1 MVNDGA
7 AITGGRLAGKVAIV
21 TGAARAQGEAEARL
35 FAAEGARVLLGD
47 VLDAEGEAVA
57 ADIGPSAVFRHLDV
71 RDGADW
77 KAVVALA
84 EERFGPVSV
93 LVNNAGINPMNPIET
108 LEEEEFRQV
117 LDVNLVGQF
126 LGIKAVLPSMRA
138 AGGGSIV
145 NISSINGYVATHGL
159 AAYTASKFGVR
170 GLTKAAAVE
179 LGEYG
184 IRANSIHPG
193 AIDTAMIRIAPGI
206 TDEMLTET
214 FGSYPLQRV
223 GQPIEIARLALWL
236 ASDESSYS
244 TGGEFLADGGM
255 MAGTR
260 GPKSRDEYEARGGG
274 IG

>member
-1 MVNDGA
+1 V
-7 AITGGRLAGKVAIV
+7 
-21 TGAARAQGEAEARL
+21 
-35 FAAEGARVLLGD
+35 LGD

-57 ADIGPSAVFRHLDV
+57 ADIGPSAAYRHLDV
-71 RDGADW
+71 RDAGNW

-84 EERFGPVSV
+84 EQRFGPVSV
-93 LVNNAGINPMNPIET
+93 LINNAGINPLNPIET
-108 LEEEEFRQV
+108 LEEEEFRRV

-126 LGIKAVLPSMRA
+126 LGIKAVLPSMKA

-145 NISSINGYVATHGL
+145 NISSINGYVATYGL
-159 AAYTASKFGVR
+159 SAYTTSKFGVR

-179 LGEYG
+179 LGQYG

-193 AIDTAMIRIAPGI
+193 PIDTAMIRVVPGI
-206 TDEMLTET
+206 TDEMLTER
-214 FGSYPLQRV
+214 FRHYPLQRV

-255 MAGTR
+255 MAGTTLA
-260 GPKSRDEYEARGGG
+260 PTKA
-274 IG
+274 